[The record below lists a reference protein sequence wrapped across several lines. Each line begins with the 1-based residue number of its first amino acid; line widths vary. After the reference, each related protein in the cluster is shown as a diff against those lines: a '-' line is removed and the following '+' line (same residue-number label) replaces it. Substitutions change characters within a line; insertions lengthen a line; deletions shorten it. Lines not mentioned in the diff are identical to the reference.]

1 MEKTLNPRQAN
12 ACITGIA
19 EKTRY
24 KSNGESKQLLRLFWP
39 YQETNVCVRE
49 RERDL
54 QGAQESWVS
63 PNEGS
68 NKISS
73 FY

>member
-1 MEKTLNPRQAN
+1 M
-12 ACITGIA
+12 CVC
-19 EKTRY
+19 
-24 KSNGESKQLLRLFWP
+24 
-39 YQETNVCVRE
+39 VCVRE